1 MPNSILS
8 IILSAVTAMPSDV
21 SMVQSVPSPYAF
33 TTGVEGLVT
42 VDDLVADVFGLEG
55 QRLSNGKGDAI
66 VSTAMQYIGA
76 RYRLGKTGPNQ
87 FDCSGFTSYVYKQ
100 EDIDLTRTSRS
111 QFSEGIAIHDVCD
124 LQKGDLVF
132 FGGRRSPG
140 RVGHVGIVTDVD
152 AENGTFEFIHA
163 SHRGVVVDKSNTAYY
178 SQRYL
183 GARRI
188 L

>member
-1 MPNSILS
+1 MPNSILT
-8 IILSAVTAMPSDV
+8 IILSALTSMPADV
-21 SMVQSVPSPYAF
+21 STVTPEPSPYSF

-42 VDDLVADVFGLEG
+42 VEDLVADVFGVE
-55 QRLSNGKGDAI
+55 QQSFSNGKGDAI

-100 EDIDLTRTSRS
+100 EDITLTRTSRS
-111 QFSEGIAIHDVCD
+111 QFMEGVEIHDICD

-140 RVGHVGIVTDVD
+140 RVGHVGIVTEVD
-152 AENGTFEFIHA
+152 AENGVFEFIHA
-163 SHRGVVVDKSNTAYY
+163 SNRGVVVDKSTTAYY